1 MMNFK
6 RLMGIVWPAFMVACV
21 LEALVFAM
29 VDPQDMHW
37 FGEPVRMSREGFYTL
52 AFLVFWAAAMVSS
65 ALTTL
70 LAMPPREVNGMP

>member
-1 MMNFK
+1 MKFR

-29 VDPQDMHW
+29 VDPQDIHW
-37 FGEPVRMSREGFYTL
+37 FGEPVQMSRAGFYTL
-52 AFLVFWAAAMVSS
+52 AFVVFWATAMVSS

-70 LAMPPREVNGMP
+70 LAMPPREVNQAP

>member
-1 MMNFK
+1 MKFR

-29 VDPQDMHW
+29 VDPQSLHW
-37 FGEPVRMSREGFYTL
+37 FGESVQMSREGFYTL
-52 AFLVFWAAAMVSS
+52 AFVVFWMAAMVSS

-70 LAMPPREVNGMP
+70 LAMPSGEVNRTP